1 MCIATAPYALELRSV
16 SRRFGAIQALSEV
29 GFLIRSGE
37 VMALLGENGAG
48 KSTAVKVM
56 AGFDTDYQGKSSG
69 AGGSSVSVRRR
80 TQNGRVW
87 RWRSRN

>member
-1 MCIATAPYALELRSV
+1 MSQITKRYGAAVALESADLSV
-16 SRRFGAIQALSEV
+16 AR
-29 GFLIRSGE
+29 GE

-56 AGFDTDYQGKSSG
+56 AGFVIRTIRAKSSG
-69 AGGSSVSVRRR
+69 AGGSRPFPFAGGRE
-80 TQNGRVW
+80 NGRVW